1 MRNEKPCEMKHTEDK
16 SINPIYTCDTETMV
30 CSMHSSSGVEA
41 APLQAGP
48 RNLLVA
54 QFRTHLYQSEL
65 CNLMLIPCLPK
76 PVKKRPAAA
85 EAAAAAAADDP
96 VAAEPV
102 HAAVHKKKKKKPAAP
117 PVAAEPVLAA
127 APVKKRPAAARVK
140 KRPAAAPV
148 AAPAAAPADAP
159 AVAPVP
165 APADAPVPAPVVVAV
180 PAVADADA
188 PDNDYGIMYYKN
200 NSIGVRAKYGLKN
213 QLFCFGGQHCGKT
226 KEQLRAIAVVIVSD
240 LHRGFSV
247 ADAKIRGNELAFA

>member
-1 MRNEKPCEMKHTEDK
+1 
-16 SINPIYTCDTETMV
+16 
-30 CSMHSSSGVEA
+30 
-41 APLQAGP
+41 
-48 RNLLVA
+48 
-54 QFRTHLYQSEL
+54 
-65 CNLMLIPCLPK
+65 MLIPCMPK

-85 EAAAAAAADDP
+85 EAAAAAAEDAP

-102 HAAVHKKKKKKPAAP
+102 PAAAPVKKKPAAA

-159 AVAPVP
+159 AVAPAP

-180 PAVADADA
+180 PAVYTDADA
-188 PDNDYGIMYYKN
+188 PDHDYGIMYYKN
-200 NSIGVRAKYGLKN
+200 NSIGVRAKFGLKN

-226 KEQLRAIAVVIVSD
+226 KEQLRAIAVAIVRD
-240 LHRGFSV
+240 LHRGVSV

>member
-1 MRNEKPCEMKHTEDK
+1 MVNIDYNKKPLEAIRDVGGMEERATL
-16 SINPIYTCDTETMV
+16 
-30 CSMHSSSGVEA
+30 VEGDGDFA
-41 APLQAGP
+41 ECTWKDGTKWQS
-48 RNLLVA
+48 RVA
-54 QFRTHLYQSEL
+54 
-65 CNLMLIPCLPK
+65 NLMLSVPRAPVRVGSKFAKK
-76 PVKKRPAAA
+76 P
-85 EAAAAAAADDP
+85 E
-96 VAAEPV
+96 
-102 HAAVHKKKKKKPAAP
+102 KKKKPAAP

-247 ADAKIRGNELAFA
+247 ADAKARGNVLAFA